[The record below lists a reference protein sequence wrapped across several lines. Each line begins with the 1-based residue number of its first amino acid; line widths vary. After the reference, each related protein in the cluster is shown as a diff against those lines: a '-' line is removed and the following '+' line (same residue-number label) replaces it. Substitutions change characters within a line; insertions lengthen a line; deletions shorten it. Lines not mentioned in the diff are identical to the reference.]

1 MFEDSAIGETM
12 ERDPWWKGVAWFA
25 AGCLVASALFAIM
38 IVPKAK
44 RAADLA
50 GQQTAQRKF
59 EATLAQN
66 PLAVQ
71 LQGAQTDLQAASQ
84 ERDAC
89 KAKFDRETIL
99 YDNSVLIDPGKEW
112 IIPADVE
119 PIILTDRSVS
129 YTHYDPKEKRE
140 SAHFHPTRQNWQDV
154 SK

>member
-1 MFEDSAIGETM
+1 MFEDSVIGETM
-12 ERDPWWKGVAWFA
+12 EREPWWKGVAWFA
-25 AGCLVASALFAIM
+25 AGCLVVSAVFAIM

-44 RAADLA
+44 RSASLA
-50 GQQTAQRKF
+50 GEQAAQRKF
-59 EATLAQN
+59 EAELARN
-66 PLAVQ
+66 PLTAQ
-71 LQGAQTDLQAASQ
+71 LQELKAALQAASQ
-84 ERDAC
+84 EQEAC

-140 SAHFHPTRQNWQDV
+140 SAHFHPTRQNWQDAP
-154 SK
+154 K